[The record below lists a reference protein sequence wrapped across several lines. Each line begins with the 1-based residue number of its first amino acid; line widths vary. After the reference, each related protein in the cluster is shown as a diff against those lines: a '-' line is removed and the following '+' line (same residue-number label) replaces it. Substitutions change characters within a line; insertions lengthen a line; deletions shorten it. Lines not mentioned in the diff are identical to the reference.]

1 MSFWCLHS
9 LPKKGSWQIVM
20 SNLFVRFL
28 EEMSAWKNHFDFVWP
43 LHSVKSTVKI
53 SSIFVAFLEKMN
65 FKRPNDSMSGCIRY
79 GYVVEIKHVNFCF
92 CAWLHEQGRRRSAKQ
107 QKPNVPLHRA
117 HFGEI
122 FPEEAFAFLCPL
134 RWPIKFRYCEKTI
147 KLVTSKQSMRFLQF
161 FVTFSDYP
169 NFLLQF
175 LLWKEENDSIIFS

>member
-1 MSFWCLHS
+1 
-9 LPKKGSWQIVM
+9 
-20 SNLFVRFL
+20 
-28 EEMSAWKNHFDFVWP
+28 
-43 LHSVKSTVKI
+43 
-53 SSIFVAFLEKMN
+53 
-65 FKRPNDSMSGCIRY
+65 MSGCIRY

-161 FVTFSDYP
+161 FVTFSEYP

-175 LLWKEENDSIIFS
+175 LLVERRKWFHKYFCPIVHSACVVLSRQMAATGEDNAMRHVPLVQAHLGIIESFRKPLLRKVW

>member
-1 MSFWCLHS
+1 MSW
-9 LPKKGSWQIVM
+9 
-20 SNLFVRFL
+20 
-28 EEMSAWKNHFDFVWP
+28 
-43 LHSVKSTVKI
+43 
-53 SSIFVAFLEKMN
+53 
-65 FKRPNDSMSGCIRY
+65 CIRY

-161 FVTFSDYP
+161 FVTFLEYP
-169 NFLLQF
+169 NFLVQF
-175 LLWKEENDSIIFS
+175 LLVERRKWFHKYFCKQCLHKDLVFIKFGFSEKATKFEKIFVVLLTRASCSVRKIFQNKCGQVVLYKL

>member
-1 MSFWCLHS
+1 MTSSPSIWHY
-9 LPKKGSWQIVM
+9 VV
-20 SNLFVRFL
+20 N
-28 EEMSAWKNHFDFVWP
+28 
-43 LHSVKSTVKI
+43 VKSTVKI

-122 FPEEAFAFLCPL
+122 FSEEAFAFLCPL
-134 RWPIKFRYCEKTI
+134 KDGR
-147 KLVTSKQSMRFLQF
+147 
-161 FVTFSDYP
+161 
-169 NFLLQF
+169 
-175 LLWKEENDSIIFS
+175 